1 VRLPV
6 PGDGVV
12 PTGGRD
18 DQIPP
23 PTGGDAT
30 RGGLPVA
37 LYHGHLPKLAVEGV
51 VEFDEA
57 SGTVSR
63 GPAFDEVAPVLAVLV
78 EHANRFPSGLD

>member
-1 VRLPV
+1 
-6 PGDGVV
+6 
-12 PTGGRD
+12 
-18 DQIPP
+18 
-23 PTGGDAT
+23 
-30 RGGLPVA
+30 LPVA

>member
-1 VRLPV
+1 
-6 PGDGVV
+6 
-12 PTGGRD
+12 
-18 DQIPP
+18 
-23 PTGGDAT
+23 
-30 RGGLPVA
+30 LPVA
-37 LYHGHLPKLAVEGV
+37 RDPGHLPKRAGDDV